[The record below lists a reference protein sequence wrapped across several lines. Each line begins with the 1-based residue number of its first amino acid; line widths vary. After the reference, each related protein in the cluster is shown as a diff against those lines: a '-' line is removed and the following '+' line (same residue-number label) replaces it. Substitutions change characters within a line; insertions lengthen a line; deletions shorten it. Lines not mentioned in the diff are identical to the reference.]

1 MGSSIK
7 LDLEAL
13 LKSNVILY
21 KTKFYNQNKNYYVR
35 KIDQIVE
42 DLKL

>member
-7 LDLEAL
+7 LDLEAAL
-13 LKSNVILY
+13 NLILY
-21 KTKFYNQNKNYYVR
+21 YTKLNFTIKIKNYYVR

>member
-7 LDLEAL
+7 LDLEVL
-13 LKSNVILY
+13 LKSNIILY
-21 KTKFYNQNKNYYVR
+21 KTRILQSKNYYVR